1 MAEKTPEGLEAQDGR
16 AGPVPLIPEGD
27 VGPRRFVVVITEV
40 GERIVH
46 KQQWVRWVDPAGGP
60 SFGGFHTTPHREV
73 VEKEIFR
80 GEFTE
85 RPKISALATLME
97 TPAGAE

>member
-1 MAEKTPEGLEAQDGR
+1 MAEKTN
-16 AGPVPLIPEGD
+16 AGADSRETLRPEGD
-27 VGPRRFVVVITEV
+27 TGPRRFEVVITEV

-46 KQQWVRWVDPAGGP
+46 KQDWARFEFPDGIVKGGYL
-60 SFGGFHTTPHREV
+60 TTAHREEV
-73 VEKEIFR
+73 KRVIFR

-85 RPKISALATLME
+85 RPRISALATLME

>member
-1 MAEKTPEGLEAQDGR
+1 MAEKNEPELAAQAGR
-16 AGPVPLIPEGD
+16 AGPVPILPEGD
-27 VGPRRFVVVITEV
+27 IGPRRFVVVITEV
-40 GERIVH
+40 CERIVH
-46 KQQWVRWVDPAGGP
+46 KQQWVTWNDPTGGP
-60 SFGGFHTTPHREV
+60 SFGGYHTTPHREEV
-73 VEKEIFR
+73 KKKIFR